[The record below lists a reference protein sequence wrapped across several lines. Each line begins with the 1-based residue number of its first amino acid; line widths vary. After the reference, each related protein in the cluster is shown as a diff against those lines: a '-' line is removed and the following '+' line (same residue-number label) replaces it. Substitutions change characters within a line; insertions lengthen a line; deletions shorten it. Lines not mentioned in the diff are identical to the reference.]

1 LATKGL
7 NLNQSN
13 GLSKKATPL
22 KGVAFYIAVN
32 LAVRPLFTSKTK
44 NKNLVYKSYNTT
56 NQ

>member
-1 LATKGL
+1 MDC
-7 NLNQSN
+7 Q
-13 GLSKKATPL
+13 KKATPL